1 MALYVGGTGTANQL
15 DDYEEGTWTPTDA
28 SGAGLTITSNY
39 NAVYTKVGRFVYVQ
53 FDVTW
58 ASNSNNATAALGNLP
73 FTQADRYGTGV
84 VGWNDRDNPAGIVC
98 HVGSS
103 SQLYMMDNT
112 SASSSSGAHLLNSEL
127 SNKRAIGI
135 AFYQAAT

>member
-1 MALYVGGTGTANQL
+1 MALYIQGSAAANEL
-15 DDYEEGTWTPTDA
+15 DDYEEGTWTPNDS
-28 SGAGLTITSNY
+28 SGAGITITSNY
-39 NAVYTKVGRFVYVQ
+39 QAVYTRVGRLVYVQ

-58 ASNSNNATAALGNLP
+58 ASNSNSATAALGNLP

-84 VGWNDRDNPAGIVC
+84 VGWTDLDNPAGIVC

-103 SQLYMMDNT
+103 SQIYIMDNT
-112 SASSSSGAHLLNSEL
+112 SASSSGGAHLLNSEL
-127 SNKRAIGI
+127 SNKRAIGV